1 MITLNINDYSYLWT
15 SEKEDW
21 VLVNTEFGYG
31 IVNIK
36 SQMALMMSDEEL
48 ENAIIEKMKSSGNRI
63 YNDINE
69 AYQTSYW

>member
-1 MITLNINDYSYLWT
+1 MNINDYSYLWT

-36 SQMALMMSDEEL
+36 SQMALMISDEEL

-69 AYQTSYW
+69 AYLDA

>member
-31 IVNIK
+31 IVNKK
-36 SQMALMMSDEEL
+36 SQMALMISDEEL

-69 AYQTSYW
+69 AYLDA